1 MPLRGEP
8 DSRHPQQ
15 KQAPHRGPRPPS
27 PARSA
32 ASAPVPRLPSLVSRP
47 RRTAKRMRPSLVPS
61 VRSEASARRP
71 PSLVPP
77 PQRPSRRQCRSAA
90 SRTAGTL
97 NRSRHPT
104 GDPRPPSPAR
114 SAAPAPVLGKVQEGA
129 EAPSWFPPPA
139 ERIGIIFR
147 HGVYVTKNPSHEATC
162 EKGPARKGL
171 DPFCAKAECG
181 IIDPAPPKGRWIG
194 ISSPKCSSVHLGE
207 ILYSSSTWNTPSM
220 AMMSRRRPSTVCLR
234 SMRMVKMAQALCFSL
249 PLERVISRFTTLSP
263 SSR

>member
-1 MPLRGEP
+1 
-8 DSRHPQQ
+8 
-15 KQAPHRGPRPPS
+15 
-27 PARSA
+27 
-32 ASAPVPRLPSLVSRP
+32 
-47 RRTAKRMRPSLVPS
+47 MRPSFVPS

-77 PQRPSRRQCRSAA
+77 PQRPFRRQCRSAA

-147 HGVYVTKNPSHEATC
+147 HGMYVTKNTSHEATC
-162 EKGPARKGL
+162 GRGPPL
-171 DPFCAKAECG
+171 S
-181 IIDPAPPKGRWIG
+181 GR
-194 ISSPKCSSVHLGE
+194 
-207 ILYSSSTWNTPSM
+207 SSSAPKRSGKSSSQRPQRGAGSGSPRPNVPRYIWAKSFISPPPGTP
-220 AMMSRRRPSTVCLR
+220 RRWR
-234 SMRMVKMAQALCFSL
+234 
-249 PLERVISRFTTLSP
+249 
-263 SSR
+263 

>member
-1 MPLRGEP
+1 
-8 DSRHPQQ
+8 
-15 KQAPHRGPRPPS
+15 
-27 PARSA
+27 
-32 ASAPVPRLPSLVSRP
+32 
-47 RRTAKRMRPSLVPS
+47 MRPSFVPS

-114 SAAPAPVLGKVQEGA
+114 SAAPAPVLGKVQKGA
-129 EAPSWFPPPA
+129 EAPSWFPPPMAA

-162 EKGPARKGL
+162 GRGPPRKGRSSSA
-171 DPFCAKAECG
+171 PKRSGKSSSQRPQRGAGSGSPRPNVPRYIWAKFF
-181 IIDPAPPKGRWIG
+181 IAPPPGTPRRW
-194 ISSPKCSSVHLGE
+194 
-207 ILYSSSTWNTPSM
+207 
-220 AMMSRRRPSTVCLR
+220 R
-234 SMRMVKMAQALCFSL
+234 
-249 PLERVISRFTTLSP
+249 
-263 SSR
+263 

>member
-1 MPLRGEP
+1 
-8 DSRHPQQ
+8 
-15 KQAPHRGPRPPS
+15 
-27 PARSA
+27 
-32 ASAPVPRLPSLVSRP
+32 
-47 RRTAKRMRPSLVPS
+47 MRPSFVPS

-104 GDPRPPSPAR
+104 GAPSPVPSAQR
-114 SAAPAPVLGKVQEGA
+114 SARARPGKSPERGRSPFLVSAANGGGKNRNHFSSRRVRDEKSLSRSDVWTRTAPKGAVLVCTQA
-129 EAPSWFPPPA
+129 EWK
-139 ERIGIIFR
+139 II
-147 HGVYVTKNPSHEATC
+147 E
-162 EKGPARKGL
+162 
-171 DPFCAKAECG
+171 
-181 IIDPAPPKGRWIG
+181 PAPPKGRWLG
-194 ISSPKCSSVHLGE
+194 ISSPKCSSVHLGK

-263 SSR
+263 CSR